1 MALKEVD
8 GKIYMYQGDTG
19 HINIGGFNP
28 QINYNVYLQIS
39 DEDGNFVGSQITA
52 TTGGSDTVRLYLN
65 KTISDQLTVPE
76 GDDFATYYIGVMKS
90 EVGVDNE
97 DTVIP
102 DFGKKKPLIVF
113 RKVVEGPT
121 S

>member
-1 MALKEVD
+1 MALKEVN

-19 HINIGGFNP
+19 HIIIGGFNP
-28 QINYNVYLQIS
+28 DINYNVYLQIS
-39 DEDGNFVGSQITA
+39 DEDVNFIGNQITQA
-52 TTGGSDTVRLYLN
+52 TAGSDTVRLYIN
-65 KTISDQLTVPE
+65 KALSDQLTVPE
-76 GDDFATYYIGVMKS
+76 GDDYATYYIGVMKS
-90 EVGVDNE
+90 EVGVFNE

-113 RKVVEGPT
+113 RKVVEGPA